1 MSPHRFEQ
9 ESIML
14 DHLCKQLLAFYRRR
28 PRFAFNCTLLA
39 IMATFLVCLSLD
51 ALFDLGWRWWHVSP
65 GGYERVMMG
74 MTEREVVAV
83 LGQPGGFEGYGDF
96 LYPASTLS
104 EYDRMWFRPMNGGW
118 IVVMFN
124 GNNRVVGKVLHFPGL
139 NEQHFVGD
147 PEG

>member
-1 MSPHRFEQ
+1 MSLPYPGSNRQGQIKVSGCQDPFYKKGPD
-9 ESIML
+9 IL
-14 DHLCKQLLAFYRRR
+14 TPLLS
-28 PRFAFNCTLLA
+28 
-39 IMATFLVCLSLD
+39 LVCLSLD

-124 GNNRVVGKVLHFPGL
+124 GNNRVVGRVLHFPGL
-139 NEQHFVGD
+139 NEQHFVAG